1 MTKQELLAIIE
12 AMPETTAPESFD
24 RLAAEAAKIR
34 FIEDVQ
40 AGLDEIER
48 GDLIPHEE
56 VEAEIEAWLKD

>member
-12 AMPETTAPESFD
+12 AMPETTAPESFA

>member
-34 FIEDVQ
+34 FMEDVQ

-48 GDLIPHEE
+48 GELIPHHE
-56 VEAEIEAWLKD
+56 VEAEMAAWLDG